1 MNRLKELRLE
11 KGNTLSETVTELGK
25 LGLKITPTA
34 LSRYE
39 KWPNKGGRNPSFETW
54 VTLADYYD
62 VPLNELM
69 NMDDINKKVS
79 NIVDTFR
86 KSNDRMLS
94 AQLDRISKT
103 KFRDFE
109 SLNIAYAVQMVL
121 DMYDRYDDDSDELTN
136 ITVILHALV
145 SMINNSLGDDDDY
158 QDTIDTF
165 TKLVNNLKAQNKKAS
180 DD

>member
-1 MNRLKELRLE
+1 MNRLKELRTE
-11 KGNTLSETVTELGK
+11 KGLTLSKAVTELND
-25 LGLKITPTA
+25 LGLKLTPTSLA
-34 LSRYE
+34 RYE

-54 VTLADYYD
+54 VTLADYYG

-69 NMDDINKKVS
+69 NMGDISEKVS

-94 AQLDRISKT
+94 TQLDRISKT

-136 ITVILHALV
+136 ITVILHALNN
-145 SMINNSLGDDDDY
+145 MINNTIDDDNDY
-158 QDTIDTF
+158 QDTIETF
-165 TKLVNNLKAQNKKAS
+165 TKLVKRLEAQNKKAS

>member
-1 MNRLKELRLE
+1 MNRLKELRI
-11 KGNTLSETVTELGK
+11 KKDNTLLETVIELK
-25 LGLKITPTA
+25 KFGLDITPTSLA
-34 LSRYE
+34 RYE

-109 SLNIAYAVQMVL
+109 SLNIAYSIQMVL
-121 DMYDRYDDDSDELTN
+121 NLYDRYDDDSDELGD
-136 ITVILHALV
+136 ITVILHALNN
-145 SMINNSLGDDDDY
+145 MINDSVDDDEDY

-165 TKLVNNLKAQNKKAS
+165 TKLVNNLKEQNKKAT